1 MTSRS
6 GLIDISRV
14 TSEKVDRL
22 HHYWRSKCAAD
33 RLPSRA
39 MIDPAEIPRLL
50 PYLVMAEIERD
61 PMRVRYRLVGTQVVE
76 SNGVDF
82 TNRYLDECDFAVEAL
97 LLECYR
103 RLVETRAP
111 IFAYYE
117 WHKVKWRGA
126 KGAVGASESGFFP
139 LSTDGTNVDL
149 AISIADPGVRP
160 QASPPR

>member
-1 MTSRS
+1 MRACT
-6 GLIDISRV
+6 GLIDGSQV
-14 TSEKVDRL
+14 TSEKVEQF

-39 MIDPAEIPRLL
+39 MIDPVEIPRLL
-50 PYLVMAEIERD
+50 PYLVMAEIERN

-82 TNRYLDECDFAVEAL
+82 TNRYLDECNFAVEAL
-97 LLECYR
+97 LIQCYR

-111 IFAYYE
+111 VFACYE
-117 WHKVKWRGA
+117 WHKKEWRGS

-139 LSTDGTNVDL
+139 LSTDGETVDL
-149 AISIADPGVRP
+149 AISIADHDVRP
-160 QASPPR
+160 SSGG